1 MSDAPIFWFTG
12 LTGSGKSTIAAV
24 TKKLLAKK
32 RFNVLT
38 LDGDDVRERLHVDL
52 GFSREDIIKNN
63 SLIVDL
69 CIENRNK
76 FDIILVPII
85 SPYKSSRKDAKDTF
99 KTGFYEV
106 FCKADIELLISRDT
120 KGLYS
125 KALRGELRDLI
136 GVSPTSPYEPPHT
149 PDLVLDTDNCSIEE
163 TVSDFYRFVIDCL
176 NKQTIETN

>member
-12 LTGSGKSTIAAV
+12 LSGSGKSTIAAE

-32 RFNVLT
+32 GFNVLT

-85 SPYKSSRKDAKDTF
+85 SPYKKSRKSAKQILNPR
-99 KTGFYEV
+99 FYEV
-106 FCKADIELLISRDT
+106 YFKADVKSLIKRDP
-120 KGLYS
+120 KGLYA
-125 KALRGELRDLI
+125 KAINGELKDLI
-136 GVSPTSPYEPPHT
+136 GFSETSPYDIPKR
-149 PDLVLDTDNCSIEE
+149 PD
-163 TVSDFYRFVIDCL
+163 
-176 NKQTIETN
+176 KTIETVNYSIDESVKIFHSFIESIISK

>member
-85 SPYKSSRKDAKDTF
+85 SP
-99 KTGFYEV
+99 
-106 FCKADIELLISRDT
+106 
-120 KGLYS
+120 
-125 KALRGELRDLI
+125 
-136 GVSPTSPYEPPHT
+136 
-149 PDLVLDTDNCSIEE
+149 
-163 TVSDFYRFVIDCL
+163 
-176 NKQTIETN
+176 